1 MASLRRSFPEPA
13 LHDIVQRNRMV
24 GGLLSGTNRTF
35 VCRLFNA
42 GNLRQVENMLRVLFH
57 VFIFVSL
64 TIISQVGGLAWLMAL
79 CSKQR
84 TVVFAATYFTLSLTA
99 LWVAPMMGREP
110 IPCTSGEVIQMQSKL
125 YCALNRQ
132 YVTPE
137 LHEVLIDFASRME
150 RQYPGTETRVL
161 DANFPYF
168 SGFPLLPHLSHDD
181 GRKADLAFYY
191 ESDEGYLPGVSK
203 TPVGYF
209 AFEDGPTDCPD
220 NTITLRWNLTW
231 LQGLWPD
238 YRLDPLRMREALQLL
253 GADDRVGKIFIE
265 PHLRERFGAKNPK
278 VRFQGCRA
286 ARHDDHI
293 HVQL

>member
-1 MASLRRSFPEPA
+1 MRTKRTLSF
-13 LHDIVQRNRMV
+13 R
-24 GGLLSGTNRTF
+24 LL
-35 VCRLFNA
+35 NA
-42 GNLRQVENMLRVLFH
+42 ENLRQAETMIRFLFH

-64 TIISQVGGLAWLMAL
+64 TIISQVGGVAWLMAL
-79 CSKQR
+79 CFKQR
-84 TVVFAATYFTLSLTA
+84 AVVFAATYVTLSVTA
-99 LWVAPMMGREP
+99 LWLAPVIGREP
-110 IPCTSGEVIQMQSKL
+110 IPCISGEMLQMQSKL

-132 YVTPE
+132 YVIPE

-150 RQYPGTETRVL
+150 SEYPGTVTRVL

-191 ESDEGYLPGVSK
+191 ESNKGYLPGVSK
-203 TPVGYF
+203 SPVGYF
-209 AFEDGPTDCPD
+209 AFEDGPTDCPN
-220 NTITLRWNLTW
+220 NTITLRWNVAW

-238 YRLDPLRMREALQLL
+238 YRLEPSRMKKALQLL
-253 GADDRVGKIFIE
+253 GADDRVEKVFIE
-265 PHLRERFGAKNPK
+265 PHLRERFGAKSQK
-278 VRFQGCRA
+278 IRFQGCRA